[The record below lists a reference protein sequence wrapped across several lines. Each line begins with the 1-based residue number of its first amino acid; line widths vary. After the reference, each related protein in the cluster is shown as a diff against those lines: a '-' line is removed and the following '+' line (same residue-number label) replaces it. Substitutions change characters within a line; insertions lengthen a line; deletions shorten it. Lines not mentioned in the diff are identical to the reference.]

1 MSNINE
7 FLAFA
12 SSASANVESQADY
25 AADAVLYQGFAT
37 GVASSLKLNKV
48 WRQSSFIT
56 SAIAQFVANT
66 GRNVLDDGNVAN
78 FVNLFL
84 NARSAFLNK
93 SVAGNADI
101 TLDPVM
107 EANFT
112 TLYLSGL
119 LTGNINVI
127 IPASRQASYNVVNAT
142 SGVFTVTFKVAGGT
156 GVLIAQGASSVIAS
170 DGISVYLI
178 GSIASGGGGG
188 AAGVIPQNAQNVNYT
203 FTLSDA
209 GRHIYSTTAAA
220 QNLTLPTNAIA
231 AFTIGTAITIVNNGT
246 VAVGIVTT
254 GVTVFKAGNT
264 IAWASGGTLGVK
276 GLVTL
281 LKVDTDIWFISG
293 NGLS

>member
-1 MSNINE
+1 MSNVND

-12 SSASANVESQADY
+12 SSASANVEPQADY
-25 AADAVLYQGFAT
+25 AADAVLYQGFANGT
-37 GVASSLKLNKV
+37 ASSLKLNKV
-48 WRQSSFIT
+48 WRQSAFIAA
-56 SAIAQFVANT
+56 AIAQFVANT
-66 GRNVLDDGNVAN
+66 GHNVLDDGNVAN

-101 TLDPVM
+101 SLDPVM

-127 IPASRQASYNVVNAT
+127 IPAGRQASYNVVNAT
-142 SGVFTVTFKVAGGT
+142 SGAFTITFKVAGGT
-156 GVLIAQGASSVIAS
+156 GSLIPQGASTVVAS
-170 DGISVYLI
+170 DGVSVYLI

-188 AAGVIPQNAQNVNYT
+188 AVGVIPQNAQNVNYT
-203 FTLSDA
+203 FGLSDA
-209 GRHIYSTTAAA
+209 GRHIYSTATAA
-220 QNLTLPTNAIA
+220 QSLTIPTNATVP
-231 AFTIGTAITIVNNGT
+231 FTIGTAITIVNNGT
-246 VAVGIVTT
+246 VAIGIIST
-254 GVTVFKAGNT
+254 GVTVYKAGNNV
-264 IAWASGGTLGVK
+264 AWASSGTLGVK

-281 LKVDTDIWFISG
+281 LKVENDVWFISG